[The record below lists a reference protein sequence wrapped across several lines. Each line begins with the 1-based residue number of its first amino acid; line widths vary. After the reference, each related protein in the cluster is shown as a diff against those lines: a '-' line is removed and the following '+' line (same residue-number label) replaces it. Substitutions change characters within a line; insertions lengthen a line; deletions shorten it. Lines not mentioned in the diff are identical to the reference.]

1 VDAIVVDYARHPSQA
16 VPRHF
21 MTSAAHREA
30 TAANPDQA
38 ATATLSSLNAVFTLS
53 LILTQA
59 ASPRQAIH
67 LLTTA
72 VPSITTCNRV
82 LAWHPSR
89 SGDYYERAP
98 RGISS
103 TLASVTAPGQ
113 LDLDESSS
121 WWAFPLAPA
130 LADNPVFLVVA
141 GTRPLSGQEKF
152 LLTVLAQQC
161 GTVIAKLELLAAER
175 ASTERAASLN
185 ADLESVVSTLTKT
198 METHRQLNEIVAN
211 AGEAGIAKTLHQLT
225 RFPVLI
231 QDVHGNTRAAAG
243 DVPSRPHAKDAP
255 GQRQELIRQLQVTHR
270 ALYHRRTWLVLA
282 NPRPGVLGVIALADP
297 ARTATETDLAAL
309 EYAATVLSV
318 ELSRLQSVEEA
329 ELRSRRDFAEELLA
343 GADEAT
349 VRASAHALGYDPE
362 RPHRVIIATGRAR
375 DGLDEQFFQAVV
387 REVRSLDVATLV
399 VGRSSYVV
407 VIAYREAD
415 WAKLQAGIT
424 SQLRGGMCRLAVG
437 SRYPSAWQVVASYR
451 EAQFVASL
459 PPSAV
464 GHLGAPVL
472 LFDSLG
478 VYRMLSSVTDPA
490 GIEAFMKEQLGTL
503 LDYDKRHGSDLLVTL
518 AQYFDSGCKVD
529 QAAAALSVHRNTLKY
544 RLKRVRELLGQD
556 LNDGPTRT
564 NLHLATMVW
573 LTLESLRRTGQ
584 A

>member
-1 VDAIVVDYARHPSQA
+1 
-16 VPRHF
+16 

-53 LILTQA
+53 LLLTQA

-72 VPSITTCNRV
+72 VPSITTCHTV

-103 TLASVTAPGQ
+103 TLASITAPGQ
-113 LDLDESSS
+113 LELDESSS

-130 LADNPVFLVVA
+130 LADNPIFLVVA
-141 GTRPLSGQEKF
+141 GTSPLSGQDKF

-175 ASTERAASLN
+175 ANTERVASLN
-185 ADLESVVSTLTKT
+185 ADLESTVSTLTKT

-243 DVPSRPHAKDAP
+243 DVPSGPHAKEAP
-255 GQRQELIRQLQVTHR
+255 GQRQELIRQLQVTRR

-318 ELSRLQSVEEA
+318 ELSRLQSVDEA

-349 VRASAHALGYDPE
+349 VKASAHALGYDPE

-399 VGRSSYVV
+399 VGRANYVV

-424 SQLRGGMCRLAVG
+424 SQLRDGMCRLAVG
-437 SRYPSAWQVVASYR
+437 SRYPSAWQVAASYR

-464 GHLGAPVL
+464 GHLAVPVL

-503 LDYDKRHGSDLLVTL
+503 LDYDKRHGSGLLVTL
-518 AQYFDSGCKVD
+518 AQYFDSGCNVD